1 MNAQA
6 RLLNF
11 NGNIMSKRAKRGN
24 LVLAALLIAAVA
36 LAIFIFWSW

>member
-1 MNAQA
+1 
-6 RLLNF
+6 
-11 NGNIMSKRAKRGN
+11 MSKRAKRGN